1 MKRLRKLGIVF
12 ALLLAVSLAAAFVC
26 IRVKTVTVQGN
37 RIYSEEAA
45 RKALLPQAEGERSAE
60 LLFRLWR
67 GKKKQLAFLTGYD
80 IRFTSPFSV
89 ELILNEKPVL
99 GYVRY
104 MSAAF
109 YFDDE
114 LRVVESVQKPIPG
127 YPEIVGLQT
136 GDVAVGGTLLEAD
149 PKGRTIVR
157 QLLLNLRKNDIRTEQ
172 IVFDAAYQAT
182 FRCGGITVLFG
193 GEKEAEERCKDLA
206 GILKKA
212 GNASGILDIRKRA
225 SNGTYALQAQNP

>member
-1 MKRLRKLGIVF
+1 MKRLKKLGIVF

-37 RIYSEEAA
+37 QIYSEEAA

-89 ELILNEKPVL
+89 ELILHEKPVL